1 MYFCEPPK
9 RKGHPVLSMLC
20 HRLLLNIS
28 IHADDG
34 FAQRVDSHRERIHSA
49 LIAGSI
55 VRDFSLCQLKNTLI
69 ATAVRIVGHPELFD
83 LSGGKSQLL
92 ISRVTGDVKRYF
104 TFTVTALII
113 GRLLTALC

>member
-1 MYFCEPPK
+1 MYFCAPPK

-55 VRDFSLCQLKNTLI
+55 VRDFSLCQLKST
-69 ATAVRIVGHPELFD
+69 
-83 LSGGKSQLL
+83 
-92 ISRVTGDVKRYF
+92 
-104 TFTVTALII
+104 
-113 GRLLTALC
+113 LTADPQITMRTSREFSQSSNSSRRKAGSWSVCPL